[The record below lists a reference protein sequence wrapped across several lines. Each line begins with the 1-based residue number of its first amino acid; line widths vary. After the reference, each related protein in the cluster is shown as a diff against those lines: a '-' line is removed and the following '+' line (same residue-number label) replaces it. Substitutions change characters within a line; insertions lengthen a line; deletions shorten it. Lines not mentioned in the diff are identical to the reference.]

1 MEGENRAAESEE
13 LKQQIEELKQQ
24 IEELPVGYISKKNIH
39 NKTRYYRQWTENGK
53 IKSQYIKEAQL
64 DEIQDQIARR
74 KELQQR
80 LKDLEGERPEG
91 KRQTAPRRRS
101 PSSVKTK
108 FQMNVIIGE
117 GLRAMTDNICGEE
130 KRSDYGK
137 LMDYLDGEEDD
148 RVCLVMGLRRT
159 GKTTMIR
166 QAILEMVS
174 YDRQVAYI
182 KATAADTMPV
192 LSSDLTQLY
201 RAGYRHVFVDEVTL
215 MDDFID
221 SAALLSDIHAAQGMR
236 IVLTGTDS
244 LAFFFAM
251 RQELYDRAVIIHTTF
266 IPFREHSRVLGIH
279 NMNDYIRYG
288 GTMRAG
294 EMAKSGTE
302 IDSQYASFRD
312 KNSTKEYV
320 GSAVLR
326 NIRRSI
332 ACSKD
337 KNQFENLR
345 LLQENGDLEE
355 VVSRVIE
362 NMNLN
367 FLLLVLSKDAVFHDL
382 RLAAWNLRNDN
393 RREEEAAG
401 VKKVCILE
409 VKEVLVAL
417 DLIMECPSETAQS
430 GGEPIERVIFIQP
443 GMRYCQLQELIFSL
457 MDGERFLSVSE
468 ADKQRLADQALEKVR
483 EQMLEE
489 IIFLE
494 TERALENYYKVYKL
508 QFNAGDYDMV
518 VYDTK
523 DNTCTVCEIRGSE
536 SGQMGHYRRMPDAER
551 YRQIER
557 RFGRIREHFILC
569 RNPENQRNDGKRYC
583 SVEDYLRGLSMDIS
597 EKQ

>member
-1 MEGENRAAESEE
+1 MEGENRAAEPEE
-13 LKQQIEELKQQ
+13 LKQLIEELKQQ

-53 IKSQYIKEAQL
+53 IKSQYIKESEL
-64 DEIQDQIARR
+64 DEVQDQIARR

-80 LKDLEGERPEG
+80 LKSLEGERPEG
-91 KRQTAPRRRS
+91 KRQAAPRRRG
-101 PSSVKTK
+101 SSSAKTK

-130 KRSDYGK
+130 KRSGYGK
-137 LMDYLDGEEDD
+137 LMDYLNGEEDD

-174 YDRQVAYI
+174 EDRQVAYI

-192 LSSDLTQLY
+192 LSNDLRQLY
-201 RAGYRHVFVDEVTL
+201 QAGYRHVFVDEVTL

-244 LAFFFAM
+244 LAFFFAL

-279 NMNDYIRYG
+279 NMNDYIRLG

-294 EMAKSGTE
+294 EMTKAGTE
-302 IDSQYASFRD
+302 IDSKHASFRD
-312 KNSTKEYV
+312 KDSTKEYV
-320 GSAVLR
+320 DSAVLR

-345 LLQENGDLEE
+345 ILQESGDLEE

-367 FLLLVLSKDAVFHDL
+367 FLLLVLSKDAIFHDL
-382 RLAAWNLRNDN
+382 RLAAWNLRNDH

-401 VKKVCILE
+401 VKKACISE

-468 ADKQRLADQALEKVR
+468 VDKQRLAAQALEKVR

-494 TERALENYYKVYKL
+494 TERALENDYKVYKL

-557 RFGRIREHFILC
+557 RFGSIRENFILC

-597 EKQ
+597 EKR

>member
-1 MEGENRAAESEE
+1 MEGENRAAELEE
-13 LKQQIEELKQQ
+13 IKQQ

-53 IKSQYIKEAQL
+53 IRSQYIKEAEL
-64 DEIQDQIARR
+64 EMIQDQIARR

-80 LKDLEGERPEG
+80 LKELEGENSEG
-91 KRQTAPRRRS
+91 KRQGTPRKRS
-101 PSSVKTK
+101 TSRPKAS
-108 FQMNVIIGE
+108 FQMNVITGE
-117 GLRAMTDNICGEE
+117 GLQAMTDNICAEE
-130 KRSDYGK
+130 KRSDFGK
-137 LMDYLDGEEDD
+137 LMDYLNGEEDD

-174 YDRQVAYI
+174 EDRQVAYI

-192 LSSDLTQLY
+192 LSSDLRQLY
-201 RAGYRHVFVDEVTL
+201 QNGYRHVFIDEVTL

-236 IVLTGTDS
+236 LVLTGTDS
-244 LAFFFAM
+244 LAFFLAL

-279 NMNDYIRYG
+279 SMNDYLRYG

-294 EMAKSGTE
+294 ERVEGQVR
-302 IDSQYASFRD
+302 IDSRHASFRD
-312 KNSTKEYV
+312 KDSTKEYV
-320 GSAVLR
+320 DSAVLR

-345 LLQENGDLEE
+345 LLQESGDLEQM
-355 VVSRVIE
+355 VSRVIE

-367 FLLLVLSKDAVFHDL
+367 FLLLVLSKSTVFHDL
-382 RLAAWNLRNDN
+382 RLAVWNLRNDH

-401 VKKVCILE
+401 VKKACISE

-417 DLIMECPSETAQS
+417 DLIMECPSESAQS
-430 GGEPIERVIFIQP
+430 GGELIERVIFIQP
-443 GMRYCQLQELIFSL
+443 GMRYCQIQNLIDSL
-457 MDGERFLSVSE
+457 MDGERFLALSE
-468 ADKQRLADQALEKVR
+468 VEKQKLAALALERVR
-483 EQMLEE
+483 EQMVEE
-489 IIFLE
+489 TIFLE
-494 TERALENYYKVYKL
+494 TEKALENHYKVYKL

-523 DNTCTVCEIRGSE
+523 DNSCTVCEIREGSE
-536 SGQMGHYRRMPDAER
+536 GGQTTHYRRMPDAER

-557 RFGRIREHFILC
+557 RFGNVKEHFIIC
-569 RNPENQRNDGKRYC
+569 RDPENQRNDGKRYC
-583 SVEDYLRGLSMDIS
+583 SVEDYLRGL
-597 EKQ
+597 